1 MAQETFADVLR
12 KFPQAVSI
20 VTVGRGGVEN
30 ALTVS
35 WASPVSFDPPQMM
48 ISVDRLHY
56 SADFLRSTRNFC
68 LNVLRD
74 GQQRLA
80 GQFARQTM
88 ANEKKMEGV
97 ATREAIDSV
106 MKLGMNHPLGPLALA
121 DLIGLD
127 VCLNIMNVLHDGFGD
142 SKYRPCPL
150 LRKMVAAGRL
160 GRKSGAGFYE
170 YA

>member
-1 MAQETFADVLR
+1 MAKETFADVLR
-12 KFPQAVSI
+12 KFPLAVSV

-56 SADFLRSTRNFC
+56 SADFVRSTKNFC
-68 LNVLRD
+68 INVLRD

-88 ANEKKMEGV
+88 AHEKKTEGV
-97 ATREAIDSV
+97 PTRESDTGAAI
-106 MKLGMNHPLGPLALA
+106 LTEALA
-121 DLIGLD
+121 YFDCEITAVHEVGDHLMVVGRVVD
-127 VCLNIMNVLHDGFGD
+127 AAVLGEGE
-142 SKYRPCPL
+142 PL
-150 LRKMVAAGRL
+150 PINASLRYQKARADR
-160 GRKSGAGFYE
+160 
-170 YA
+170 

>member
-12 KFPQAVSI
+12 KFPQAVSV

-48 ISVDRLHY
+48 ISVDKLHY
-56 SADFLRSTRNFC
+56 SADFLRSTKNFC

-80 GQFARQTM
+80 GQFARQAM
-88 ANEKKMEGV
+88 AHEKKMEGV
-97 ATREAIDSV
+97 PTRESETGAAILTD
-106 MKLGMNHPLGPLALA
+106 ALA
-121 DLIGLD
+121 YFDCEITA
-127 VCLNIMNVLHDGFGD
+127 VH
-142 SKYRPCPL
+142 
-150 LRKMVAAGRL
+150 AAGDHLMVVGKVVDAGVLAEGEPLPINSALRYQK
-160 GRKSGAGFYE
+160 GRPD
-170 YA
+170 

>member
-12 KFPQAVSI
+12 KFPQAVSV

-56 SADFLRSTRNFC
+56 TADFLRSTKNFC

-88 ANEKKMEGV
+88 ADEKKAEGV
-97 ATREAIDSV
+97 PTRESDTGAAILTEALAYFDCEITAIHETGDHLV
-106 MKLGMNHPLGPLALA
+106 VVGKVVDAAVLGEGERLALNA
-121 DLIGLD
+121 ALRYQ
-127 VCLNIMNVLHDGFGD
+127 
-142 SKYRPCPL
+142 KARP
-150 LRKMVAAGRL
+150 GR
-160 GRKSGAGFYE
+160 
-170 YA
+170 

>member
-12 KFPQAVSI
+12 KFPQAVSV

-56 SADFLRSTRNFC
+56 TADFLRSTKNFC
-68 LNVLRD
+68 LNVLRE

-88 ANEKKMEGV
+88 ADEKKTEGV
-97 ATREAIDSV
+97 PTRESDTGAAILTEALAYFDCEITAIHETGDHLV
-106 MKLGMNHPLGPLALA
+106 VVGKVVDAAVLGEGEPLALNA
-121 DLIGLD
+121 A
-127 VCLNIMNVLHDGFGD
+127 
-142 SKYRPCPL
+142 
-150 LRKMVAAGRL
+150 LRYQKTRAGR
-160 GRKSGAGFYE
+160 
-170 YA
+170 